1 MSDNKP
7 YFHFT
12 LGPVQGFVAQAR
24 RTRDFWAGSFL
35 LSWLAG
41 VAICAVEKQGGEIIF
56 PIPNQNFLDAI
67 LGKNKEAKPQQG
79 GIPNRFMADISNCQK
94 FDGNAVT
101 NAVKQAWLAI
111 ADKVWEKDRQGLEQ
125 QGYPTKEIWERQNNN
140 FWDMSWVI
148 TEGRDTSALDKRKNF
163 RTHTTSVEG
172 GYKCMMMEGYQELSG
187 ASDKNSGK
195 KRRNYWVNLVQLIHS
210 KDIGE
215 TEELCA
221 IAYIKRRFVHT
232 FKDVKKPIEF
242 NGNTLMIHGWQLPH
256 NVPSVAYM
264 ASVPWLKNLLENQ
277 NYMDDFKQVLN
288 HIDEMKYFSDVDINE
303 RAESKNHVKTIQQI
317 INDTKIDLKE
327 ISLDGNIYYQTFW
340 DNIGNFVADKQNYDG
355 KIDDYRPKIKS
366 ALSKLYEKMDDF
378 EPSPYYAILLMD
390 GDSLGKQ
397 MSHEARQPIISKALD
412 NFTQQAQ
419 EIVRNNDG
427 FLIYAGGDD
436 VLALLSLDDAI
447 KTANQLR
454 IAYADCFAQA
464 SNNETKVH
472 STLSGAI
479 NYCHIGMPLTQVLMD
494 SHDLLDNIAKDGVG
508 RNALAVRVWKPSGQA
523 VQWAMPWE
531 KVVDNQAVEK
541 IVQNLNLD
549 GIDKNSS
556 VIEALSLAIS
566 KQKGVDKN
574 LSIFSTGFFYKTRE
588 LMKMLD
594 EMMQR
599 NELSEKQASKLLLA
613 EYLQSGNFRKIDEE
627 KQKQLITIF
636 EILIEQ
642 SKNYQSEIDDNGK
655 ASIDEKSGK
664 QLTGDAGILVRIL
677 GQKGLGKGDK
687 A

>member
-41 VAICAVEKQGGEIIF
+41 VAICAVEKQGGKIIF

-125 QGYPTKEIWERQNNN
+125 QGYPAKEIWERQNNN

-232 FKDVKKPIEF
+232 FKDVKKPIEV

-642 SKNYQSEIDDNGK
+642 SKNYQSKIDDNGK

>member
-1 MSDNKP
+1 MIGLVLP
-7 YFHFT
+7 
-12 LGPVQGFVAQAR
+12 G
-24 RTRDFWAGSFL
+24 
-35 LSWLAG
+35 
-41 VAICAVEKQGGEIIF
+41 
-56 PIPNQNFLDAI
+56 
-67 LGKNKEAKPQQG
+67 
-79 GIPNRFMADISNCQK
+79 
-94 FDGNAVT
+94 
-101 NAVKQAWLAI
+101 KQAWLAI

-125 QGYPTKEIWERQNNN
+125 QGYPAKEIWERQNNN

-232 FKDVKKPIEF
+232 FKDVKKPIEV

-642 SKNYQSEIDDNGK
+642 SKNYQSKIDDNGK

>member
-1 MSDNKP
+1 MNT

-41 VAICAVEKQGGEIIF
+41 VAICAVEKQGGKIIF

-232 FKDVKKPIEF
+232 FKDVKKPIEV

-642 SKNYQSEIDDNGK
+642 SKNYQSKIDDNGK

>member
-1 MSDNKP
+1 M
-7 YFHFT
+7 
-12 LGPVQGFVAQAR
+12 
-24 RTRDFWAGSFL
+24 
-35 LSWLAG
+35 
-41 VAICAVEKQGGEIIF
+41 
-56 PIPNQNFLDAI
+56 
-67 LGKNKEAKPQQG
+67 
-79 GIPNRFMADISNCQK
+79 
-94 FDGNAVT
+94 
-101 NAVKQAWLAI
+101 
-111 ADKVWEKDRQGLEQ
+111 
-125 QGYPTKEIWERQNNN
+125 
-140 FWDMSWVI
+140 
-148 TEGRDTSALDKRKNF
+148 
-163 RTHTTSVEG
+163 
-172 GYKCMMMEGYQELSG
+172 
-187 ASDKNSGK
+187 
-195 KRRNYWVNLVQLIHS
+195 
-210 KDIGE
+210 
-215 TEELCA
+215 
-221 IAYIKRRFVHT
+221 
-232 FKDVKKPIEF
+232 
-242 NGNTLMIHGWQLPH
+242 
-256 NVPSVAYM
+256 
-264 ASVPWLKNLLENQ
+264 
-277 NYMDDFKQVLN
+277 
-288 HIDEMKYFSDVDINE
+288 
-303 RAESKNHVKTIQQI
+303 
-317 INDTKIDLKE
+317 
-327 ISLDGNIYYQTFW
+327 
-340 DNIGNFVADKQNYDG
+340 
-355 KIDDYRPKIKS
+355 
-366 ALSKLYEKMDDF
+366 
-378 EPSPYYAILLMD
+378 
-390 GDSLGKQ
+390 
-397 MSHEARQPIISKALD
+397 
-412 NFTQQAQ
+412 
-419 EIVRNNDG
+419 
-427 FLIYAGGDD
+427 
-436 VLALLSLDDAI
+436 ALLSLDDAI

-642 SKNYQSEIDDNGK
+642 SKNYQSKIDDNGK

>member
-41 VAICAVEKQGGEIIF
+41 VAICAVEKQGGKIIF

-232 FKDVKKPIEF
+232 FKDVKKPIEV

-642 SKNYQSEIDDNGK
+642 SKNYQSKIDDNGK

>member
-125 QGYPTKEIWERQNNN
+125 QGYPAKEIWERQNNN

-163 RTHTTSVEG
+163 RTHITSVEG

-232 FKDVKKPIEF
+232 FKDVKKPIEV

-642 SKNYQSEIDDNGK
+642 SKNYQSKIDDNGK

>member
-125 QGYPTKEIWERQNNN
+125 QGYPAKEIWERQNNN

-232 FKDVKKPIEF
+232 FKDVKKPIEV

-642 SKNYQSEIDDNGK
+642 SKNYQSKIDDNGK

>member
-41 VAICAVEKQGGEIIF
+41 VAICAVEKQGGKIIF

-232 FKDVKKPIEF
+232 FKDVKKPIEV

-277 NYMDDFKQVLN
+277 SYMDDFKQVLN

-366 ALSKLYEKMDDF
+366 ALSKLYDKMDDF

-397 MSHEARQPIISKALD
+397 MSHEARQPIISEALD

-541 IVQNLNLD
+541 IVQNLNFD

-642 SKNYQSEIDDNGK
+642 SKNYQSKIDNNGK

-664 QLTGDAGILVRIL
+664 QLTGEAGILVRIL

>member
-232 FKDVKKPIEF
+232 FKDVKKPIEV

-397 MSHEARQPIISKALD
+397 MSHEARQLIISKALD

-636 EILIEQ
+636 ESLIEQ
-642 SKNYQSEIDDNGK
+642 SKNYQSKIDDNGK

>member
-232 FKDVKKPIEF
+232 FKDVKKPIEV

-494 SHDLLDNIAKDGVG
+494 SHNLLDNIAKDGVG